1 MLTLRGLATDAPF
14 AKVSAADTHT
24 ALAGLVPPGEG
35 AMVERLVDELGIRR
49 RSLSAPL
56 PRLAR
61 LTTVD
66 ERNAHYAAL
75 AVPLAERAARAA
87 LDAAGVEADEI
98 GTLLVT
104 SSTGHLLPTL
114 DAHLAPRLGL
124 SPATRRL
131 ALNGL
136 GCAGA
141 VRAMGVAADLGAAA
155 GTALVVAVDL
165 CSLWL
170 QSGEI
175 SREDLR
181 SNAVFGD
188 GAGAVVLGASGGGP
202 QLLASRAVQWP
213 DSLTARGST
222 LTSTGFR
229 HFTSPRLA
237 RVVARHLRRSVD
249 DFLAAHGAA
258 RPRLG
263 FCAVNPSEL
272 TLARAIVDHL
282 ELPAAATQVATE
294 VWQEHGNTL
303 AVGPLHVLRTL
314 QEQVAPAAG
323 ALGLV
328 IVLGPGIT
336 CDLLLLRWGDRL
348 PVRHHAED
356 APALA

>member
-1 MLTLRGLATDAPF
+1 MLTLRSVATDAPF
-14 AKVSAADTHT
+14 AKISAAETQA
-24 ALAGLVPPGEG
+24 ALAGMLPPAE
-35 AMVERLVDELGIRR
+35 APSAARLVDELAIRR
-49 RSLSAPL
+49 RSLTAPL
-56 PRLAR
+56 ARLAR
-61 LTTVD
+61 LTSVD

-87 LDAAGVEADEI
+87 LAGAGVAAAAIE
-98 GTLLVT
+98 TLLVT

-124 SPATRRL
+124 SPAVRRL

-141 VRAMGVAADLGAAA
+141 VRAMGVAADLGGA
-155 GTALVVAVDL
+155 ALVVAVEL

-170 QSGEI
+170 QTGEL
-175 SREDLR
+175 SPEDVR

-188 GAGAVVLGASGGGP
+188 GAAAAVLSPDGGGP
-202 QLLASRAVQWP
+202 RLLAHRAVQWP
-213 DSLTARGST
+213 DSLAARGAT
-222 LTSTGFR
+222 LTSSGYR

-237 RVVARHLRRSVD
+237 RVVARHLRATVD
-249 DFLAAHGAA
+249 DFLAAQGTTRAG
-258 RPRLG
+258 LG

-272 TLARAIVDHL
+272 SLARAIVDHL
-282 ELPAAATQVATE
+282 ELPAAAAAVATD

-314 QEQVAPAAG
+314 QAQTPPAPG

-328 IVLGPGIT
+328 VVLGPGIT
-336 CDLLLLRWGDRL
+336 CDLLLLRWGDAL
-348 PVRHHAED
+348 PVAHHRED
-356 APALA
+356 AAALA

>member
-1 MLTLRGLATDAPF
+1 MLTLRSLATDAPF
-14 AKVSAADTHT
+14 AKVSAADTQA
-24 ALAGLVPPGEG
+24 ALAALLPP
-35 AMVERLVDELGIRR
+35 VEAPYAARLVDELAIRR
-49 RSLSAPL
+49 RSLTASM

-61 LTTVD
+61 LTSVD

-87 LDAAGVEADEI
+87 LAGAGVDASAI

-104 SSTGHLLPTL
+104 SSTGHMLPTL

-124 SPATRRL
+124 APSARRL

-170 QSGEI
+170 QSGEL
-175 SREDLR
+175 SPEDVR

-188 GAGAVVLGASGGGP
+188 GAGAAVLSADGRGP
-202 QLLASRAVQWP
+202 RLLAHRAVQWP
-213 DSLTARGST
+213 DSLAARGAT
-222 LTSTGFR
+222 LTSSGYR

-237 RVVARHLRRSVD
+237 RVVARHLRATVD
-249 DFLAAHGAA
+249 EFLAAQGTTRAG
-258 RPRLG
+258 LE

-272 TLARAIVDHL
+272 SLARAIVDHL
-282 ELPAAATQVATE
+282 DLPATAAAVATE

-314 QEQVAPAAG
+314 QEQAPPRAG
-323 ALGLV
+323 GLGLV
-328 IVLGPGIT
+328 VVLGPGIT
-336 CDLLLLRWGDRL
+336 CDLLLLRWGDGL
-348 PVRHHAED
+348 PVAHHRED
-356 APALA
+356 AAALA

>member
-1 MLTLRGLATDAPF
+1 MLTLRSVATDAPF
-14 AKVSAADTHT
+14 AKISAAETQA
-24 ALAGLVPPGEG
+24 ALAGMLPPAE
-35 AMVERLVDELGIRR
+35 APYAARLVDELAIRR
-49 RSLSAPL
+49 RSLTAPL
-56 PRLAR
+56 ARLAR
-61 LTTVD
+61 LTSVD

-87 LDAAGVEADEI
+87 LAGAGADAAQIE
-98 GTLLVT
+98 TLLVT

-124 SPATRRL
+124 SPSARRL

-141 VRAMGVAADLGAAA
+141 VRAMGVAADLG
-155 GTALVVAVDL
+155 GTALVVAVEL

-170 QSGEI
+170 QTGEL
-175 SREDLR
+175 SPEDVR

-188 GAGAVVLGASGGGP
+188 GAAAAVLSPDGGGP
-202 QLLASRAVQWP
+202 RLLAHRAVQWP
-213 DSLTARGST
+213 DSLAARGAT
-222 LTSTGFR
+222 LTSSGYR

-237 RVVARHLRRSVD
+237 RVVARHLRTTVD
-249 DFLAAHGAA
+249 DFLAAQGTTRAG
-258 RPRLG
+258 LG

-272 TLARAIVDHL
+272 SLARAIVDHL
-282 ELPAAATQVATE
+282 ELPAAAAAVATD

-314 QEQVAPAAG
+314 QAQTPPAPG

-328 IVLGPGIT
+328 VVLGPGIT
-336 CDLLLLRWGDRL
+336 CDLLLLRWGDAL
-348 PVRHHAED
+348 PVAHHRDD
-356 APALA
+356 AAALA